1 MSTTPI
7 TTHETQPDG
16 PIDVEAAVALLSR
29 IHSKPTTPVV
39 AVTPKFEEAAPVVPK
54 VEEATKASTRAERR
68 ASQREE
74 IQRVREENARLQGR
88 LEALESGRKTESA
101 PSKEEI
107 KRENFKTDAEY
118 QEAIT
123 RKAVDE
129 RMAAKEVEAAQLE
142 EMQTRREEAD
152 ENAKEHAKLIDFDD
166 VLERASDINFDRPKM
181 PDGKYGYGLFE
192 MEVTLSPYRMFLI
205 EHLVNH
211 PEEFEKLRLLEKS
224 NAFLMSKTLSRLEGK
239 MEGVYN
245 QRQEAARAAKP
256 EKVTEKVQKTGS
268 ENTPEKERA
277 AAASD
282 GNTTTRLPKPSSEV
296 AAKGGTAPAG
306 EPPIHS
312 QAWMEKYRH
321 QRYGK

>member
-7 TTHETQPDG
+7 TTPDTQPDG
-16 PIDVEAAVALLSR
+16 PIDVEAAVALLNR

-39 AVTPKFEEAAPVVPK
+39 AVTPKVEEAAPVVPK
-54 VEEATKASTRAERR
+54 VEESTDASTRAERR

-107 KRENFKTDAEY
+107 KRENFKTDAEF
-118 QEAIT
+118 QEAVT

-129 RMAAKEVEAAQLE
+129 RMAARDAEEATLEAMRVE
-142 EMQTRREEAD
+142 REEAD
-152 ENAKEHAKLIDFDD
+152 SNAIEHAKLVDFEDLVAKGAD
-166 VLERASDINFDRPKM
+166 LEFDRPKM
-181 PDGKYGYGLFE
+181 ADGKYGFGPFE
-192 MEVTLSPYRMFLI
+192 IAITLSPYRVFML
-205 EHLVNH
+205 EHFVNN
-211 PEEFEKLRLLEKS
+211 PDDFEKLRGLEKS
-224 NAFLMSKTLSRLEGK
+224 NTFLMSKMLSRLEGK
-239 MEGVYN
+239 LEGVYN

-321 QRYGK
+321 TRYGK